1 MRKEPFIGISRLRL
15 KTDGQGV
22 TTLVAFH
29 GCPLHCKYCLNPQC
43 LRDDGKH
50 LMFNEEEVL
59 RILKK
64 DELYFLATRGGVT
77 FGGGEPLLK
86 ADFIRNV
93 LELGAKEWHTTL
105 ETSLNVPTSNIEKLF
120 PYIDEYIVDIK
131 DINSQ
136 TYKSYTGVDNNQVI
150 INIKWL
156 IAHGKMDN
164 IICRIPLILGFNTIG
179 SQIESRE
186 FLRKLGIHRFD
197 LFEYKTEI
205 KK

>member
-1 MRKEPFIGISRLRL
+1 MRKESLIGISRLRL

-50 LMFNEEEVL
+50 LMFSAEEVI

-86 ADFIRNV
+86 ADFIKNI

-150 INIKWL
+150 LNIKWL
-156 IAHGKMDN
+156 ITHGKMDN
-164 IICRIPLILGFNTIG
+164 IICRIPLIPGFNTIN

-186 FLRKLGIHRFD
+186 FLRELGVHRFD